1 MEFSKSERAK
11 ARELIN
17 KAVEIEFAFGLQKF
31 DKILEDWK
39 YRKADNRDSYHAIFK
54 EVKEFDKHIAWRYD
68 HVTNSNIEFL
78 IVQLYSEKIL
88 YEEDLSVFRP
98 ETQEYIKMR
107 VKRNA
112 EFE

>member
-17 KAVEIEFAFGLQKF
+17 KAVEIEFAMGLQKF
-31 DKILEDWK
+31 DKIIEDWK
-39 YRKADNRDSYHAIFK
+39 YRKTETRESYYAIF
-54 EVKEFDKHIAWRYD
+54 EGVKEFDKQIAWRYD

-88 YEEDLSVFRP
+88 NEEDLSVFRP